1 MDSKEF
7 KQMIKQH
14 KVKQTFCIPEDD
26 YILRVYIDTEDPE
39 VMYKCRWS
47 IDYISLSIKKTVDK
61 ITRAE
66 YIDLYNKYKAY
77 ALKLLNDDVYHAC
90 MLNQT
95 VSLLNECQMYQK
107 KYYKVL
113 LDTLSFIV
121 NDRRITND

>member
-14 KVKQTFCIPEDD
+14 KVKQTFCLPEEDR
-26 YILRVYIDTEDPE
+26 IIRVYIDTENPE
-39 VMYKCRWS
+39 VMYKCAWS
-47 IDYISLSIKKTVDK
+47 LDYVSSSIKKVTD
-61 ITRAE
+61 IINISQYTA
-66 YIDLYNKYKAY
+66 LYNKYKSY
-77 ALKLLNDDVYHAC
+77 AVKLLNDDVYHAC

-95 VSLLNECQMYQK
+95 VSLLNECPMYQK